1 MIMAQRLMRWWVA
14 SVVSLGWASYSLAIT
29 PLPHASRT
37 ALAPHPSF
45 SACPANV
52 EPLVTELLKDLPSY
66 ANRVSQQARRLN
78 RTADFSSYVL
88 VAGRPEFA
96 PLTLGPGEYTPSVA
110 SADPPQQIFF
120 TTLERQYTLGKA
132 IELQQYHWLFLTQTT
147 SGWRL
152 AMMFSQIGPYPAGRP
167 PTPPRD
173 SSNGVIAQAIRT
185 WLGDCR
191 SGAVN
196 INRIP

>member
-1 MIMAQRLMRWWVA
+1 MTFMAQRLIRWWVA
-14 SVVSLGWASYSLAIT
+14 SVSLSLGWAS
-29 PLPHASRT
+29 H
-37 ALAPHPSF
+37 PHPLTPSPSYPLTL

-52 EPLVTELLKDLPSY
+52 EPLMTELLKDLPSY
-66 ANRVSQQARRLN
+66 ANRVSQQAHRLN
-78 RTADFSSYVL
+78 RTANFPSYVL
-88 VAGRPEFA
+88 VAGRPEFS
-96 PLTLGPGEYTPSVA
+96 PLTLGPGEYTPPGLASVA
-110 SADPPQQIFF
+110 QPQQVFF

-132 IELQQYHWLFLTQTT
+132 VELQEYHWLFLTQTT

-173 SSNGVIAQAIRT
+173 SSNGVIAQAIRA

-191 SGAVN
+191 SGAV
-196 INRIP
+196 RTR